1 MEKGHRRL
9 VSAFARISVL
19 LLLIVWMVGCGGK
32 TSNSSNNNNSGSSG
46 TGTPTAGSS
55 NPGSGG
61 GGTGGGS
68 TSSANYVYLADAT
81 EGGGAFGFKLDS
93 SGTLT
98 PVAGSPFKVSG
109 STDASYGPV
118 AVANG
123 FVYVAT
129 FASAGGP
136 GQLFTFQIDPNTGA
150 LTQKGSGVAI
160 TGTSFTAV
168 GSLRTSVDKSTIYAL
183 TQQTITA
190 IATNNGSPTELN
202 MQTVTDGS
210 IFGFAAGNG
219 VAYVGIQD
227 GNPKTGFKT
236 PVIKRITLGA
246 NGSLQD
252 AGTVVATLTTANIP
266 NSLALDPTGK
276 YVAATT
282 GMNSLQV
289 AMYSVGSNGTLSE
302 VQGSPFNSSNL
313 VGFNLKFDPSGKF
326 LYEVANNEADPN
338 DETLVVFSVGSNGAL
353 TQVQTL
359 PNGNHEHAIG
369 LLVTS
374 GYVLVSNLA
383 AAGQGGIVTV
393 FSRDASSGKLTLT
406 GTQTVNRST
415 GEVGTTAQ

>member
-1 MEKGHRRL
+1 MENGHRRL
-9 VSAFARISVL
+9 VSAFAHISVL

-32 TSNSSNNNNSGSSG
+32 TSNSSNNNSGSNG
-46 TGTPTAGSS
+46 TGTPTAGST
-55 NPGSGG
+55 NP

-68 TSSANYVYLADAT
+68 GGGSASSANYVYLADAT

-93 SGTLT
+93 SGSLT

-109 STDASYGPV
+109 STDASYGSI
-118 AVANG
+118 AVAKG
-123 FVYVAT
+123 FVYVST
-129 FASAGGP
+129 FASSGGA
-136 GQLFTFQIDPNTGA
+136 GQLFTFQIDSNTGA

-160 TGTSFTAV
+160 TGTSFTGV
-168 GSLRTSVDKSTIYAL
+168 GSLRTSPDKSTIYAL

-190 IATNNGSPTELN
+190 IASNNGSPTELN

-210 IFGFAAGNG
+210 IWGFAVGNG

-227 GNPKTGFKT
+227 GNPKTGFQQ
-236 PVIKRITLGA
+236 PVIKRITLGS

-276 YVAATT
+276 YVATTT

-289 AMYSVGSNGTLSE
+289 AMYSVGSDGTLTE
-302 VQGSPFNSSNL
+302 VQGSPFNSTNL

-326 LYEVANNEADPN
+326 LYEVTNNEADPN

-369 LLVTS
+369 LVVTS
-374 GYVLVSNLA
+374 GYVIVSNLA
-383 AAGQGGIVTV
+383 AAGQGGTVTV
-393 FSRDASSGKLTLT
+393 FARDPSTGKLTLT